1 MVFLDIH
8 LTNVAIQKT
17 SEQYDSKGC
26 KWQIRQLKMFMVSKH
41 GEEAVEKCFSAIKE
55 IILRSLL
62 AVQKVI
68 IHDKHCFELYGYDI
82 LIDQNLQPW
91 LLEVNAS
98 PSLTADTKADYALK
112 HDLLDDVLT
121 VIDLEKRLSGKEE
134 QIGGFDLIY
143 RGASQSTNSTN
154 SANQTGQQTKQNAV
168 FNSMEGNIPCLLG
181 THYDREKQLRRL
193 FKQSLKEK
201 QTIPPK
207 AGSV

>member
-1 MVFLDIH
+1 M
-8 LTNVAIQKT
+8 TNVAIQKT

-26 KWQIRQLKMFMVSKH
+26 KWQIRQLKMFMASKH
-41 GEEAVEKCFSAIKE
+41 GEEAVEKCFNAIRE

-68 IHDKHCFELYGYDI
+68 IHDKHCFEMYGYDI

-121 VIDLEKRLSGKEE
+121 VIDLEKRLSGKED

-143 RGASQSTNSTN
+143 RGVSQAQN
-154 SANQTGQQTKQNAV
+154 SANNSNNATMTQKQV
-168 FNSMEGNIPCLLG
+168 TFNSMESNIPCLLG
-181 THYDREKQLRRL
+181 THYDREKQLRKM
-193 FKQSLKEK
+193 FKQSLKDKPAE
-201 QTIPPK
+201 PAPK
-207 AGSV
+207 K

>member
-1 MVFLDIH
+1 M
-8 LTNVAIQKT
+8 T
-17 SEQYDSKGC
+17 
-26 KWQIRQLKMFMVSKH
+26 SKH
-41 GEEAVEKCFSAIKE
+41 GEEAVEKCFNNIRE

-68 IHDKHCFELYGYDI
+68 IHDKHCFEMYGYDI

-121 VIDLEKRLSGKEE
+121 VIDLEKRLSNKED

-143 RGASQSTNSTN
+143 RGVSQTQSN
-154 SANQTGQQTKQNAV
+154 ANATMTQKQV
-168 FNSMEGNIPCLLG
+168 PFNSMESNIPCLLG
-181 THYDREKQLRRL
+181 THYDREKQLRKM
-193 FKQSLKEK
+193 FKQSLKDK
-201 QTIPPK
+201 PAMPSATSK
-207 AGSV
+207 